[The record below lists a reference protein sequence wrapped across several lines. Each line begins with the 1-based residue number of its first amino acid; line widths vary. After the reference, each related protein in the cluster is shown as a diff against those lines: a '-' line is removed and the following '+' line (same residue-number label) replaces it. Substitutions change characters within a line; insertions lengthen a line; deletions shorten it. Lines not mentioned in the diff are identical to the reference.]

1 MSNKLTTTNRI
12 NITLALLAVFLL
24 VLGTNRLDNQH
35 FNTVQDAL
43 KTIYKDRVVAQDY
56 LFQMNTIVHE
66 KRMLYLSN
74 NNIVVNPSLNE
85 DFSELTTLFNKT
97 KLTSKEAYT
106 LRILIEDIDKYRQQ
120 EKQFNKILLANP
132 AAKPSQKFFETINEL
147 EKSIIKL
154 SEIQVRETKRTIDLA
169 QKSLDNTSMLAT
181 IEVWFLVIVGIA
193 IQFVVFYRTS
203 KKAAQDEQD

>member
-1 MSNKLTTTNRI
+1 MSTKLSTTNRI

-66 KRMLYLSN
+66 KRMLYQSN
-74 NNIVVNPSLNE
+74 NNIGVNPALNE

-106 LRILIEDIDKYRQQ
+106 LRILIEDIDRYKKQ
-120 EKQFNKILLANP
+120 EEQFNKTLLTNP
-132 AAKPSQKFFETINEL
+132 TAKPNQSFFETINEL

-181 IEVWFLVIVGIA
+181 IEVWFLVIIGIA

-203 KKAAQDEQD
+203 KKAAKEEQE